1 MVGKEPTQIETP
13 FLLYGDG
20 DKKVHL
26 RVFLQ
31 NETLWLSQVEI
42 ANFFDTTK
50 QNISLHLK
58 NIYREDELTPAA
70 TVKDFSMVQ
79 NEGKRAVRRNV
90 KFYNLDAIIAVGY
103 RVNSKQATRFRIWAT
118 QTLKDFIIKGF
129 VMDDERLKQGKHI
142 FGQDYFEE
150 LLERV
155 RSIRTSERRV
165 YQKITDIF
173 AEISI
178 DYNAQSDLAKNF
190 YTIVQNKFYFAIT
203 GRTASEI
210 IDDKANRSAPNM
222 GLVSWKNA
230 PEGRILSNDAQ
241 DPKNYLTKEELEQ
254 LKRALSAFF
263 DHIESVIK
271 NRTTMS
277 MQDLSGRIDKFLNF
291 MEYDVLDDECRINKN
306 LADNKA
312 LQEYSDFNKTQKIIS
327 DFDKQIAKINE
338 GER

>member
-1 MVGKEPTQIETP
+1 MADKNPTQIETP
-13 FLLYGDG
+13 FLLYSDG
-20 DKKVHL
+20 GKKLHL
-26 RVFLQ
+26 HAFLQ
-31 NETLWLSQVEI
+31 DETLWLSQAEI
-42 ANFFDTTK
+42 ANLFDTTK

-58 NIYREDELTPAA
+58 NIYREDELSPAA
-70 TVKDFSMVQ
+70 TVKDFSIVQ

-155 RSIRTSERRV
+155 RSIRTSERRI

-178 DYNAQSDLAKNF
+178 DYDAQSELAGNF
-190 YTIVQNKFYFAIT
+190 YTMVQNKFYFAIT
-203 GRTASEI
+203 GQTASEI
-210 IDDKANRSAPNM
+210 IDEKAKHSAPNM
-222 GLVSWKNA
+222 GFVSWKKA
-230 PEGRILSNDAQ
+230 PEGRILPSDAQ
-241 DPKNYLTKEELEQ
+241 DPKNYLTKEEQEQ
-254 LKRALSAFF
+254 LERTLSAFF
-263 DHIESVIK
+263 DHIESIIK

-312 LQEYSDFNKTQKIIS
+312 LEEYNDFNKTQKITS
-327 DFDKQIAKINE
+327 DFDRQIIKIIQKY
-338 GER
+338 